1 MNSNGRESNLCNT
14 RCPGKNLKRTK
25 RCFLKL
31 WIELDCNGM
40 IISKDLVVNNVEIA
54 LETSVAMETVS
65 PIFLGCP
72 GFKRDLTLAF

>member
-1 MNSNGRESNLCNT
+1 
-14 RCPGKNLKRTK
+14 
-25 RCFLKL
+25 
-31 WIELDCNGM
+31 M